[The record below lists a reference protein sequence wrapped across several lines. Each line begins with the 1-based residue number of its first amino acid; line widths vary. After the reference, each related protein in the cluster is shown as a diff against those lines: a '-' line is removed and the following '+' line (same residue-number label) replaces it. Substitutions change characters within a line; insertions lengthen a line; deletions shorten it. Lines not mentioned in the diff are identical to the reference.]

1 MKIKR
6 ILSGLLCG
14 AILLSLLTACSD
26 HAKNTPDS
34 KAELMHD
41 FVVRAPKKT
50 TELTATFLNTGNGKT
65 ADIVMEKDS
74 EDDSS
79 VIFRCEADVN
89 LYNMVHVTYQD
100 ESRQNPEL

>member
-14 AILLSLLTACSD
+14 VILLSLLTACSD
-26 HAKNTPDS
+26 HAKSTPDE

-65 ADIVMEKDS
+65 ADVTMEKDS

-79 VIFRCEADVN
+79 TVFRCEADVN
-89 LYNMVHVTYQD
+89 LYNMVHVNFNN
-100 ESRQNPEL
+100 RA

>member
-1 MKIKR
+1 MKIKK

-14 AILLSLLTACSD
+14 VFFLSILTACSNNNSEP
-26 HAKNTPDS
+26 AKSTPDE

-50 TELTATFLNTGNGKT
+50 TELTATFVNTGSGKT
-65 ADIVMEKDS
+65 TDVVMEKDS

-79 VIFRCEADVN
+79 TVFRCEADVN
-89 LYNMVHVTYQD
+89 LYNMVHVYFNN
-100 ESRQNPEL
+100 RV